1 MCRGLRHKP
10 IIDSMTKNHIHC
22 FDFETTKE
30 MNIPVLPVFHDH
42 YDCPDGQIINLA
54 DQGG

>member
-1 MCRGLRHKP
+1 
-10 IIDSMTKNHIHC
+10 MTKNHIHC